1 MKKLLI
7 LSLLLPFNLFS
18 QKSYKSPNAYQK
30 VISHKSFAILPFD
43 FKITGRV
50 PNTINQ
56 FEYKENVEIA
66 EAEGGY
72 SCQNLFASK
81 ILKKLGRGKILLK
94 YSQLLEQMRY

>member
-50 PNTINQ
+50 KCRN
-56 FEYKENVEIA
+56 
-66 EAEGGY
+66 
-72 SCQNLFASK
+72 
-81 ILKKLGRGKILLK
+81 ILKKLGRGKIIAQVQPVVRTNA
-94 YSQLLEQMRY
+94 YF